1 MDMNVIFESE
11 NIIYIRPSLELVP
24 AYLEMVNDIEN
35 VARFIGDRTE
45 PLTEAQEIEYIKDKM
60 DNNATMFSMLDKK
73 TKEFIGN
80 VEFFNRAF
88 EEAEWGIVITYDM
101 QGKGYGTEALKWSVR
116 YGFDVLGLD
125 RIYLGVYADNPRAFH
140 VYEKCGFKEYDRN
153 DVDIFM
159 EICKEK

>member
-1 MDMNVIFESE
+1 MELQFESD
-11 NIIYIRPSLELVP
+11 NIIYIRPPFDLIPE
-24 AYLEMVNDIEN
+24 YLKMVNDIEN
-35 VARFIGDRTE
+35 VARFIGERRE
-45 PLTEAQEIEYIKDKM
+45 PLSEEDEYKYMKHTI
-60 DNNATMFSMLDKK
+60 DNKAEMFSMIEKNSGKL
-73 TKEFIGN
+73 IGN
-80 VEFFNRAF
+80 IEFFNRVF
-88 EEAEWGIVITYDM
+88 GEAEWGIVITYDM